1 MNIRSY
7 SGYPY
12 QDLVILKSFN
22 IIFENSVYKSPE
34 EKGGRDTS
42 NPLFLLHSPLA
53 HKKPL

>member
-34 EKGGRDTS
+34 ERIGRECIG
-42 NPLFLLHSPLA
+42 NPCMQGR
-53 HKKPL
+53 